1 MGIIRI
7 AGIIRERVFFEE
19 ILYLKSKL
27 GADLNVHVGLFTNRN
42 SSPQDLYMMT
52 LIQVRRFSPAV
63 ARGFFFSHIPMR
75 LAAYRVCACLKT
87 TTVLGSMV
95 SSDG

>member
-1 MGIIRI
+1 MCILIIMP
-7 AGIIRERVFFEE
+7 
-19 ILYLKSKL
+19 
-27 GADLNVHVGLFTNRN
+27 FTNRD
-42 SSPQDLYMMT
+42 SKPQDLYSTMT

-95 SSDG
+95 SFDG